1 MVLLRCKFCGSININ
16 KDMYCL
22 NCNYSLQL
30 FEVDFVY
37 MKTIESLDVGII
49 GGQNENENKVH
60 GK

>member
-1 MVLLRCKFCGSININ
+1 M
-16 KDMYCL
+16 

-49 GGQNENENKVH
+49 GEQNEIDTNIQSSQSEYEV
-60 GK
+60 